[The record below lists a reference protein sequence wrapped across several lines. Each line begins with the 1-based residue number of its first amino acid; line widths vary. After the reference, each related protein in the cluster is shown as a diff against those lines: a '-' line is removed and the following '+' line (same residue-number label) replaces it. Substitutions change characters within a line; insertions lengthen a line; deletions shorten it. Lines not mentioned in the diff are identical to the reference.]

1 MASAQSLRVVKWN
14 QAADKETRDSKAVND
29 TLAYQIDD
37 SPAVFFFLYQSPF
50 FLCNK
55 KKKLVVIKKK
65 RKNQGN
71 FIFNLNAI

>member
-50 FLCNK
+50 FLM
-55 KKKLVVIKKK
+55 
-65 RKNQGN
+65 
-71 FIFNLNAI
+71 